1 MKITDFSQDPYLS
14 LLRPLVEAYLAF
26 HRAAIRHIAS
36 VGLTSSQFDVL
47 VQLGDTEGV
56 ICADLSKSTLITKG
70 TLTGVI
76 DRLEAKGLV
85 TRESVG
91 GDRRAIRARLTTTG
105 QTLFKR
111 VFPAH
116 AEFLRPYF
124 KNALSQEDIAIMKTA
139 LLRLRDSFEEN
150 KSPKDTS
157 TKRPK

>member
-1 MKITDFSQDPYLS
+1 VI
-14 LLRPLVEAYLAF
+14 
-26 HRAAIRHIAS
+26 
-36 VGLTSSQFDVL
+36 

-76 DRLEAKGLV
+76 DRLESKGLV